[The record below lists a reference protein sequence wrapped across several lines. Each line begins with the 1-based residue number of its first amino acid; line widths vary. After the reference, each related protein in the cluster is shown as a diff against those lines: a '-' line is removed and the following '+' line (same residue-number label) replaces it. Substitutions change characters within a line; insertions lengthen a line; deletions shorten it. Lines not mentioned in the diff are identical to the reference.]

1 MLKLRGID
9 AKRVIVAL
17 ANMMGFTKVQ
27 RLKIGKY
34 YNLALIKYK
43 NGGARLYLCE
53 VLQYT
58 ASSKP
63 ICEVEYVI
71 CKNGDWLSLLNN
83 LENKVL
89 YNPGHGDVP
98 ITCLE
103 ELIIKLQLDGWLKP
117 FAYET
122 S

>member
-17 ANMMGFTKVQ
+17 ANMMGFAKVQ
-27 RLKIGKY
+27 RLKCGNY
-34 YNLALIKYK
+34 YHLAFIKYK
-43 NGGARLYLCE
+43 YGGVRLYLCE

-58 ASSKP
+58 ASPKP
-63 ICEVEYVI
+63 RCEVGEII
-71 CKNGDWLSLLNN
+71 CKKGDWLSLLNN

-89 YNPGHGDVP
+89 YNPGYDDVP
-98 ITCLE
+98 IVCLE

>member
-9 AKRVIVAL
+9 AKRAIVAL
-17 ANMMGFTKVQ
+17 ANMMGFAKVQ
-27 RLKIGKY
+27 RLKLGKY
-34 YNLALIKYK
+34 YNLAFIKYS
-43 NGGARLYLCE
+43 GVRLYLCE

-58 ASSKP
+58 ASPKP
-63 ICEVEYVI
+63 RYELEEVI

-89 YNPGHGDVP
+89 YNPGHNDVP